1 VCEWERESER
11 FELQLQAVEN
21 YTSRAHTLSLQ
32 VKQIKKKEEDIE

>member
-1 VCEWERESER
+1 VSERESER

-21 YTSRAHTLSLQ
+21 YTSRPHTLSLQ